1 MYDLNTKLNSFY
13 HDKVRL
19 KQPDRDKLREYK
31 RLNIDRLK
39 SGIDTI
45 NQEENKSIPYPEI
58 IEQGSIP
65 MHTANRHD
73 DNDYDIDIAVIF
85 QKDDIS
91 SSPLEARKLVEAALK
106 KKAGNF
112 TREPEA
118 RTNAVTIW
126 YAEGYHIDFAIHRE
140 HEDIWGVKKFEHAGS
155 EWSERNPRDIKT
167 WFLNCVTNLSP
178 STGYGVNVESGQF
191 RKVVRLIKKFT
202 KSRDSWSLPGGL
214 VLSVLVEECY
224 RPDNNRD
231 DIALVSTIKALSARL
246 KLNKQVLNPVN
257 SSLELTYK
265 NKFKYEVNRLSAKLN
280 QAEKKL
286 EVLFKHD
293 CSEKDANKAWKWF
306 FNSDFWVADEDKQ
319 ITNEQRQYSLANHLE
334 LSASLHKSQGGFRLT
349 SNVPNGKMKL
359 PKKMWLKF
367 TAVTSIQP
375 PFDVKWIVENEGDEA
390 EQSEDFGHESIDYN
404 VFNNSIIHWERTAYK
419 GKHKL
424 ICQIMKNSIVITEKK
439 FEVLI
444 KR

>member
-1 MYDLNTKLNSFY
+1 MYDLNHKLYKFY
-13 HDKVRL
+13 HEKVRL
-19 KQPDRDKLREYK
+19 TPDDRDKLREYK
-31 RLNIDRLK
+31 RLNIERLK

-45 NQEENKSIPYPEI
+45 NEEDDKSIPYPEI

-65 MHTANRHD
+65 MHTANQHS

-85 QKDDIS
+85 KKDDIS
-91 SSPLEARKLVEAALK
+91 SSPLDARKLIEKALK
-106 KKAGNF
+106 KKTGNF

-140 HEDIWGVKKFEHAGS
+140 FEDLWGTTKYEHAGS
-155 EWSERNPRDIKT
+155 EWSERDPRAIKD
-167 WFLNCVTNLSP
+167 WFLNCVSNLSP
-178 STGYGVNVESGQF
+178 SNGYGVNVESGQF
-191 RKVVRLIKKFT
+191 RKIVRLIKRFT

-214 VLSVLVEECY
+214 VISALAEECY

-231 DIALVSTIKALSARL
+231 DISLVNTIKALNARL
-246 KLNKQVLNPVN
+246 KFNKQVLNPVN

-265 NKFKYEVNRLSAKLN
+265 NKFKYEVNRLSKKLN

-286 EVLFKHD
+286 DVLFKHD
-293 CSEKDANKAWKWF
+293 CSEKEANKAWKWF
-306 FNSDFWVADEDKQ
+306 FNSDFWVADEVELVS
-319 ITNEQRQYSLANHLE
+319 NEQKQFSLASNLE
-334 LSASLHKSQGGFRLT
+334 LSASLHKSQGGFRLN
-349 SNVPNGKMKL
+349 SNIPNGKMKL

-367 TAVTSIQP
+367 VAVTSIQP

-390 EQSEDFGHESIDYN
+390 EQNEDLGHENIDYN
-404 VFNNSIIHWERTAYK
+404 VYNNSIMHWERTAYK
-419 GKHKL
+419 GKHKM
-424 ICQIMKNSIVITEKK
+424 ICQIIKNNNVITEKK

-444 KR
+444 KK